1 MAEMKPCAGVWL
13 EGSHAW
19 VTWCSMCVCLLARMH
34 HCDGKSR
41 HIALNCGALFFFV
54 HPMAK
59 PPVEGANTLL
69 PSGVAFILP
78 KAFSVPNAD
87 SDEPFE
93 LESLA
98 GAADGA
104 IA

>member
-1 MAEMKPCAGVWL
+1 MARVAI
-13 EGSHAW
+13 S
-19 VTWCSMCVCLLARMH
+19 LLIVAP
-34 HCDGKSR
+34 
-41 HIALNCGALFFFV
+41 LFFFV

>member
-1 MAEMKPCAGVWL
+1 MCACLRACIIAMARVAISLLIVAPC
-13 EGSHAW
+13 
-19 VTWCSMCVCLLARMH
+19 
-34 HCDGKSR
+34 
-41 HIALNCGALFFFV
+41 FFV

-87 SDEPFE
+87 SDEQFE

-98 GAADGA
+98 GAADA
-104 IA
+104 ATA